1 MFWIDIWNLSWI
13 HTRIYSAILHF
24 YYKLYLHHFIGF
36 QYCPI
41 PLWNFKQQHFF
52 LFWIFSFSKTFQ
64 IYVFSRCFFLK
75 IYSLSFPK
83 ANQFK
88 RYQIVLYKMNIG
100 IYINIIIYP
109 KLCKSTRVLAE
120 WGEVPGFLL
129 ATTFQSSQT
138 SGVMW
143 SLKYQQSF
151 AALMIPRAANEPQSR
166 RRPLLGSSH
175 CWKHQLAL
183 LQLKIYAK
191 QPPKH
196 EK

>member
-52 LFWIFSFSKTFQ
+52 LFWIYSFSKTFQ
-64 IYVFSRCFFLK
+64 IHVFSICFFLNLLLK
-75 IYSLSFPK
+75 FS
-83 ANQFK
+83 NQINSNPQRSWFIDI
-88 RYQIVLYKMNIG
+88 RLYYMKWTIC

-151 AALMIPRAANEPQSR
+151 AALMIPRAANQPQLR
-166 RRPLLGSSH
+166 RRTLLGSCL
-175 CWKHQLAL
+175 CWEH
-183 LQLKIYAK
+183 
-191 QPPKH
+191 
-196 EK
+196 